1 MLGAAG
7 HQAACD
13 HTRRRRCGARSC
25 SPLRDCFG
33 RGPRPV
39 RRSRTG
45 RGHRARGMACMRG
58 WRARAGRPGVQESA
72 CDNGRHAHPVLQQG
86 CASGCASDCASGSP
100 SDQVLPAG
108 TSFLLAVWQ
117 CSNCCIADL
126 QAAVLVAAAL
136 LSDGCSSN
144 TSLHT
149 VSYCRSAPLQ
159 SATPALVQPKLAW
172 QPPFCGPLVQP
183 MDWLLPPLQRSAAVQ
198 SAATIALQGVRAQSA
213 GGPPAGM
220 LHKC

>member
-1 MLGAAG
+1 MPVVPAF
-7 HQAACD
+7 
-13 HTRRRRCGARSC
+13 RRAPAITVATPIPCC
-25 SPLRDCFG
+25 S
-33 RGPRPV
+33 
-39 RRSRTG
+39 
-45 RGHRARGMACMRG
+45 RA
-58 WRARAGRPGVQESA
+58 ARAAARATARAVAHPTKCYQQAPLSCWQSVCAPGRPSNTMLRSEVA
-72 CDNGRHAHPVLQQG
+72 DANIG
-86 CASGCASDCASGSP
+86 CLGS
-100 SDQVLPAG
+100 SCLEH
-108 TSFLLAVWQ
+108 WQ